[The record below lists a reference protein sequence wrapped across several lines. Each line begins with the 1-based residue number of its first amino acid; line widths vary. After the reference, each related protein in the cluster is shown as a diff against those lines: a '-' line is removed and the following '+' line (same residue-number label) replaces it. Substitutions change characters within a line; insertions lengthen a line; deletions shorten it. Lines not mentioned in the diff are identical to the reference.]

1 MTTNDW
7 TYLVY
12 IALSIAATV
21 WIGRTLR
28 LRGRAFLTLH
38 YRDETTLADPMS
50 DLLAL
55 GFYTLHV
62 GVAMLL
68 LRFGGGADNL
78 TDSIEVL
85 STKTG
90 VILFIL
96 AASHFAHLCVFS
108 KMRRSATGEDHAPRG
123 IEPMEATMVGE
134 AVNVS

>member
-28 LRGRAFLTLH
+28 LRGRAFLAFH
-38 YRDETTLADPMS
+38 YHDETTLADPMS
-50 DLLAL
+50 DLLAV

-62 GVAMLL
+62 GVAMVL
-68 LRFGGGADNL
+68 LRFGSGAANL
-78 TDSIEVL
+78 TESIEVL

-90 VILFIL
+90 VILLIL
-96 AASHFAHLCVFS
+96 AASHFAHLGVFS
-108 KMRRSATGEDHAPRG
+108 KMRRGAERVATQQPQPASVDAELV
-123 IEPMEATMVGE
+123 EA
-134 AVNVS
+134 

>member
-28 LRGRAFLTLH
+28 LRGRAFLAFH
-38 YRDETTLADPMS
+38 YGGEATLADPMS
-50 DLLAL
+50 DLLAV
-55 GFYTLHV
+55 GFYTLHI
-62 GVAMLL
+62 GVAMVL
-68 LRFGGGADNL
+68 LRFGSGAANL
-78 TDSIEVL
+78 TQSIEVL

-90 VILFIL
+90 VILLIL

-108 KMRRSATGEDHAPRG
+108 KMRRDATGEENTSHRM
-123 IEPMEATMVGE
+123 EPVEATMVE
-134 AVNVS
+134 DAVKL

>member
-28 LRGRAFLTLH
+28 LRGRAFLAYH

-50 DLLAL
+50 DLLAV

-62 GVAMLL
+62 GVAMVL
-68 LRFGGGADNL
+68 LRFGSGAANL
-78 TDSIEVL
+78 TQSIEVL

-90 VILFIL
+90 VILLIL

-108 KMRRSATGEDHAPRG
+108 KMRRTARGDEDTARG
-123 IEPMEATMVGE
+123 IEPVEATMVEE
-134 AVNVS
+134 AAKA

>member
-28 LRGRAFLTLH
+28 LRGRAFLAFH
-38 YRDETTLADPMS
+38 YGGENTLADPMS
-50 DLLAL
+50 DLLAV
-55 GFYTLHV
+55 GFYTLHI
-62 GVAMLL
+62 GVAMVL
-68 LRFGGGADNL
+68 LRFGSGAANL
-78 TDSIEVL
+78 TQSIEVL

-90 VILFIL
+90 VILLIL

-108 KMRRSATGEDHAPRG
+108 KMRRGANGEENTSRG
-123 IEPMEATMVGE
+123 MEPIEATMVE
-134 AVNVS
+134 DAVKA

>member
-1 MTTNDW
+1 MTANDW

-12 IALSIAATV
+12 IALCIAATV

-28 LRGRAFLTLH
+28 LRGRAFLALH
-38 YRDETTLADPMS
+38 YRDEATLANPMS

-62 GVAMLL
+62 GVAMVL
-68 LRFGGGADNL
+68 LRFGSGAADL
-78 TDSIEVL
+78 TQSIEVL

-90 VILFIL
+90 VILLIL

-108 KMRRSATGEDHAPRG
+108 KMRRAASGEEDTSRD
-123 IEPMEATMVGE
+123 IEPINAAMVEEAATT
-134 AVNVS
+134 

>member
-7 TYLVY
+7 TYLIY

-28 LRGRAFLTLH
+28 LRGRTFLAYH
-38 YRDETTLADPMS
+38 YGDARQLAEPMS

-55 GFYTLHV
+55 GFYTLHI
-62 GVAMLL
+62 GVAMVL
-68 LRFGGGADNL
+68 LRFGGGAENL
-78 TDSIEVL
+78 TESIEVL

-90 VILFIL
+90 LILIIL

-108 KMRRSATGEDHAPRG
+108 KMRRTAGESDRAPRAA
-123 IEPMEATMVGE
+123 EPIDATLVTE
-134 AVNVS
+134 S

>member
-7 TYLVY
+7 TYLFY
-12 IALSIAATV
+12 IALCIAATV

-28 LRGRAFLTLH
+28 LRGRAFLALH
-38 YRDETTLADPMS
+38 YGDQATLANPMS

-62 GVAMLL
+62 GVAMVL
-68 LRFGGGADNL
+68 LRFGSGADNL
-78 TDSIEVL
+78 TESIEVL

-90 VILFIL
+90 VILLIL

-108 KMRRSATGEDHAPRG
+108 KMRRTATGEDNTSRG
-123 IEPMEATMVGE
+123 IEPINVAMVEEVATT
-134 AVNVS
+134 